1 MVDDS
6 SLWPEPDADAAAHS
20 QKLLRSITK
29 IIAEQGSI
37 PFSRYMQEALYAPG
51 LGYYA
56 AGARKFGCDGDF
68 ITAPEISPLFA
79 HCIANQAAQVMQAS
93 QPQILEL
100 GAGSGRLAVDVL
112 QALRDKNLMPNRYFI
127 LEPSADLRQRQQRLI
142 NEVLPEIAERVEWLD
157 HLPLTFSGF
166 VFGNEV
172 MDAFAVERFS
182 IVEGQVRQLSVDV
195 IKGDQLCWKVDSA
208 SEPLTKAVRAIEK
221 ENGEVL
227 AEGYTSEVNLL
238 IKPWLST
245 LGNML
250 AVGAVVLLDYGYPR
264 KDFYMQERRAGT
276 LRCYYRHRANEDPLF
291 LPGLQ
296 DITSHVDFTAV
307 VEAAVDA
314 GLEFQGFTSQSQFLI
329 ACGLLTV
336 AGEIQA
342 DTVLERSRLSQEVQQ
357 LTMPS
362 AMGENFCAIGFS
374 REMPDLL
381 LGFTGQDMSHRL

>member
-1 MVDDS
+1 MIDDS
-6 SLWPEPDADAAAHS
+6 SPWPPPDADAAAHS
-20 QKLLRSITK
+20 QKMLESIAQ
-29 IIAEQGSI
+29 IIAEQGPI

-56 AGARKFGCDGDF
+56 AGARKFGSDGDF

-93 QPQILEL
+93 QSQILEL

-112 QALRDKNLMPNRYFI
+112 QVLRDKNLTPECYYI

-142 NEVLPEIAERVEWLD
+142 NETLPELAKRVEWLD
-157 HLPLTFSGF
+157 HLPSTFSGF

-172 MDAFAVERFS
+172 MDAFAVERFR

-195 IKGDQLCWKVDSA
+195 EDGQLCWKMEA
-208 SEPLTKAVRAIEK
+208 SSESLTKAVRSIEQ

-238 IKPWLST
+238 IKPWLSS

-250 AVGAVVLLDYGYPR
+250 TAGAVVLLDYGYPR
-264 KDFYMQERRAGT
+264 KDFYMQERREGT
-276 LRCYYRHRANEDPLF
+276 LRCYYRHRANDEPLF

-296 DITSHVDFTAV
+296 DITSHVDFTTV
-307 VEAAVDA
+307 VEAAVGA

-357 LTMPS
+357 LTMPG
-362 AMGENFCAIGFS
+362 AMGESFCAIGFS